1 MLPLPADVEADLPA
15 LIARALA
22 EDVGAGDVT
31 TAATVGPGVQATG
44 RFLVKE
50 DGVVAG
56 LAVAERVFAAV
67 DAGLVLAWTAAD
79 GDRVAAGTVVGTVRG
94 AACSILVA
102 ERLALNLVQR
112 MSGIATA
119 AHAFAHAARPA
130 VVLDTRKTAPGLR
143 LLDKL
148 AVRTGG
154 AANHRVGLY
163 DRVLVKDNHI
173 EAAGGIRAALAAV
186 AAHAPGVPVEI
197 EARTLSEVDEVLA
210 AHAAGLRVDTVLLD
224 NMARRTPAGSGEPEL
239 DVSVLADAVQR
250 VGGRLATEASGN
262 VTLET
267 VARIAATGVG
277 FVSSGAI
284 THSVRAL
291 DVSLKITLA
300 NTVAD
305 RP

>member
-1 MLPLPADVEADLPA
+1 MLPLPADVAADLPA

-22 EDVGAGDVT
+22 EDVGPGDVT
-31 TAATVGPGVQATG
+31 TEATVGPDVRATG

-50 DGVVAG
+50 DGVIAG

-67 DAGLVLAWTAAD
+67 DADLAAAWTAAD
-79 GDRVAAGTVVGTVRG
+79 GDRVDAGTVVGTVHG
-94 AACSILVA
+94 AARSILVA

-148 AVRTGG
+148 AVRLGG
-154 AANHRVGLY
+154 AENHRVGLY
-163 DRVLVKDNHI
+163 DRVLVKDNHV

-186 AAHAPGVPVEI
+186 TAHVAAGVPVEI
-197 EARTLSEVDEVLA
+197 EARTLAEVDQVLA
-210 AHAAGLRVDTVLLD
+210 AHAEGLRVDTVLLD
-224 NMARRTPAGSGEPEL
+224 NMARRMPDGL
-239 DVSVLADAVQR
+239 DVSVLTEAVRR
-250 VGGRLATEASGN
+250 VGGRLATEASGT
-262 VTLET
+262 VTLDT
-267 VARIAATGVG
+267 VAAIAATGVG
-277 FVSSGAI
+277 FVSSGAL

-291 DVSLKITLA
+291 DVSLKITLGA
-300 NTVAD
+300 G
-305 RP
+305 

>member
-1 MLPLPADVEADLPA
+1 MLPLPADIEADLPA
-15 LIARALA
+15 LITRALA

-31 TAATVGPGVQATG
+31 TEATVGPDVQATG

-67 DAGLVLAWTAAD
+67 DAGLVLAWTATD
-79 GDRVAAGTVVGTVRG
+79 GDRVTAGTVVGTVRG
-94 AACSILVA
+94 AARSILVA

-119 AHAFAHAARPA
+119 AHAFAEAARPA

-173 EAAGGIRAALAAV
+173 EAAGGIHAALAAV

-197 EARTLSEVDEVLA
+197 EARTLAEVDEVLDA
-210 AHAAGLRVDTVLLD
+210 QAAGLRVDTVLLD
-224 NMARRTPAGSGEPEL
+224 NMAQRTPDGL
-239 DVSVLADAVQR
+239 DVSVLIAAVQR
-250 VGGRLATEASGN
+250 IGGRLATEASGN

-267 VARIAATGVG
+267 VARIGATGVD

-291 DVSLKITLA
+291 DVSLKITLE
-300 NTVAD
+300 
-305 RP
+305 P

>member
-22 EDVGAGDVT
+22 EDVGPGDVT
-31 TAATVGPGVQATG
+31 TEATIGADVRATG

-50 DGVVAG
+50 TGVIAG

-67 DAGLVLAWTAAD
+67 DAGLAAEWTAAD
-79 GDRVAAGTVVGTVRG
+79 GDRVEAGTVVGTVRG
-94 AACSILVA
+94 AARSILVA

-119 AHAFAHAARPA
+119 AQAFAHAARPA

-154 AANHRVGLY
+154 AENHRVGLY
-163 DRVLVKDNHI
+163 DRVLVKDNHV

-186 AAHAPGVPVEI
+186 TAHVAPGVPVEI
-197 EARTLSEVDEVLA
+197 EARTLDEVDQVLA
-210 AHAAGLRVDTVLLD
+210 AHAEGLRVDTVLLD
-224 NMARRTPAGSGEPEL
+224 NMARRTPDGL
-239 DVSVLADAVQR
+239 DVSVLAEAVTR
-250 VGGRLATEASGN
+250 VGGTLLTEASGN

-267 VARIAATGVG
+267 VAAIAATGVG
-277 FVSSGAI
+277 FVSSGAL

-291 DVSLKITLA
+291 DVSLKIML
-300 NTVAD
+300 D
-305 RP
+305 RGRSL